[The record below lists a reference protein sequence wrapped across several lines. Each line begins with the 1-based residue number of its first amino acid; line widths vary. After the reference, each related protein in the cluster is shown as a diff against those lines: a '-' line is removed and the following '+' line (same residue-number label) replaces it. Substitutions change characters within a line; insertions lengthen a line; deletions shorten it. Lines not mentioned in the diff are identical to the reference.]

1 MKRVV
6 DPIRVESVSGTDEWI
21 LLEPF
26 KWHVGAYNSD
36 EVIIVPAGF
45 KTDFASIPAP
55 IKVFINPVGK
65 IKPAALVHD
74 YLYHLKGKY
83 SPEQI
88 YTRKQSDIIFLR
100 IMEAVEM
107 KWLERR
113 TAYRGVRL
121 GGWVYWNKK

>member
-6 DPIRVESVSGTDEWI
+6 DDIVVRAISDSDKWE
-21 LLEPF
+21 LLEDF

-36 EVIIVPAGF
+36 EIIIVPSGF
-45 KTDFASIPAP
+45 ITDFASIPRSVKAW
-55 IKVFINPVGK
+55 INPVGK

-74 YLYHLKGKY
+74 FLYSLRGKY
-83 SPEQI
+83 LDRNYS
-88 YTRKQSDIIFLR
+88 RSKCDGIFLH

-107 KWLERR
+107 NWFQRNA
-113 TAYRGVRL
+113 AYAGVCI